1 MESFYSFCILGK
13 PQNKMKKFDTVIT
26 VSGFGGLSKAICLSR
41 AGQKVLVPN
50 SIMFLEAGLAV
61 LP

>member
-13 PQNKMKKFDTVIT
+13 PQNKMEKFDTDIT
-26 VSGFGGLSKAICLSR
+26 VSGVGGLSKAICLSR

-50 SIMFLEAGLAV
+50 SIRFLEAGLAV